1 MDEQNAPTFS
11 QAKMEYTNQLI
22 DILTPHL
29 FDGIQSIYNEAKT
42 INNVSRSQTIT
53 FLFREFLEKV
63 PSWSNVILE
72 TETERIIQIS
82 NCDWL
87 DDFYY
92 ETSLNGNIYRV
103 YFNYLR
109 V

>member
-42 INNVSRSQTIT
+42 INNVSRSKTIT
-53 FLFREFLEKV
+53 ILFRDFLEKYV
-63 PSWSNVILE
+63 NQYVLDFPMVL
-72 TETERIIQIS
+72 IQ
-82 NCDWL
+82 
-87 DDFYY
+87 
-92 ETSLNGNIYRV
+92 V
-103 YFNYLR
+103 
-109 V
+109 